1 MGADIHMKVLLAPLF
16 FHQRMCKHCARFFY
30 RENPGGWTGVYEF
43 ESLPPLGSF
52 DPDRG
57 FVPDFP
63 SLLMFDEYVLD
74 GEAYERIRNPGHRS
88 WLREWSE
95 LLEVLDGEG
104 AIAIE
109 DVGSAAGA
117 NSHDRGWMLRKDMK
131 EPTRWWEAMG
141 YYDALLNS
149 ANRLLGEDPRTAQ
162 EYSWQFDP
170 EARYG
175 IEGSDGHT
183 HDLSVV
189 LGDGIDSDN
198 EAHAELFSQAAN
210 AAASQL
216 REVNACLT
224 ACDVLGVAPMMWAP
238 YRKYLQEKLASAGE
252 TDQSARGS
260 EFFKLTFPAYA
271 PTSVKE
277 FSKLRRDR
285 RIGALRSEIRRASE
299 HGDLVDPSYPQRVIE
314 EVLRLELAGAR
325 VRRIAGWVA
334 AAVGSIPVPG
344 LGIAATATAEATTA
358 ALEKRRARPWRW
370 FYLISDG
377 RGAT

>member
-1 MGADIHMKVLLAPLF
+1 MKVLLAPLF
-16 FHQRMCKHCARFFY
+16 FTQRMCKHCARVFY
-30 RENPGGWTGVYEF
+30 RKNPGRWTGIYEF

-57 FVPDFP
+57 FVPDFL

-74 GEAYERIRNPGHRS
+74 GEAYERIRNPGHRH

-95 LLEVLDGEG
+95 LLEVLDSEG
-104 AIAIE
+104 SITVE
-109 DVGSAAGA
+109 DVQTAASTH
-117 NSHDRGWMLRKDMK
+117 SHSRGWMLRRDMQ
-131 EPTRWWEAMG
+131 EPTRWWQAMG
-141 YYDALLNS
+141 YYNALIDG
-149 ANRLLGEDPRTAQ
+149 AQKLLGNNPRTAQ

-175 IEGSDGHT
+175 IKGIDGET

-189 LGDGIDSDN
+189 LGDGADSDH
-198 EAHAELFSQAAN
+198 EAHAELFSQAVEN
-210 AAASQL
+210 AATQL

-238 YRKYLQEKLASAGE
+238 YRRYLQEKFASAGA
-252 TDQSARGS
+252 TDQSAAGI
-260 EFFKLTFPAYA
+260 EFFKLAFPAYA

-277 FSKLRRDR
+277 FSRLRRDR
-285 RIGALRSEIRRASE
+285 RIGALRTEIRRASE
-299 HGDLVDPSYPQRVIE
+299 HGDLIDPRYPQRVLD
-314 EVLRLELAGAR
+314 EVLQLELAGAN
-325 VRRIAGWVA
+325 VRRITGWIASVAGI
-334 AAVGSIPVPG
+334 IPVPG
-344 LGIAATATAEATTA
+344 LGIVATAAAEVVA
-358 ALEKRRARPWRW
+358 ALDKRKTRPWRW

>member
-1 MGADIHMKVLLAPLF
+1 MKVLLAPLF
-16 FHQRMCKHCARFFY
+16 FKQRMCKHCAHLFY
-30 RENPGGWTGVYEF
+30 RENPSGWLGIFEY

-74 GEAYERIRNPGHRS
+74 GEAYEQIRNPGQRP

-95 LLEVLDGEG
+95 LLEVLDSEG
-104 AIAIE
+104 AIAVE
-109 DVGSAAGA
+109 DVQSAASA
-117 NSHDRGWMLRKDMK
+117 HSHRRGWMLRRDMQ
-131 EPTRWWEAMG
+131 EPTRWWRAMG
-141 YYDALLNS
+141 YYDALVN
-149 ANRLLGEDPRTAQ
+149 LLGEDPRTAQAQ

-175 IEGSDGHT
+175 IKGSDGCF

-189 LGDGIDSDN
+189 LGDGTDSDN
-198 EAHAELFSQAAN
+198 EAHAELFSRATSS
-210 AAASQL
+210 AASQL

-238 YRKYLQEKLASAGE
+238 YRRYLQEKLASAGA
-252 TDQSARGS
+252 TDQSAAGT
-260 EFFKLTFPAYA
+260 EFFELAFPAYA
-271 PTSVKE
+271 PTSVKA

-299 HGDLVDPSYPQRVIE
+299 HGDLIDPRYPQRVLD
-314 EVLRLELAGAR
+314 EVLRLELAGAK

-334 AAVGSIPVPG
+334 TAVGSIPVPG
-344 LGIAATATAEATTA
+344 LGLAATATTEAITV
-358 ALEKRRARPWRW
+358 ALDKRRTRPWRW

-377 RGAT
+377 KGAT

>member
-1 MGADIHMKVLLAPLF
+1 MKVLLAPLF
-16 FHQRMCKHCARFFY
+16 FNQRKCKHCARIFY
-30 RENPGGWTGVYEF
+30 KRNPGGWFGIFEF

-57 FVPDFP
+57 FVPDLP
-63 SLLMFDEYVLD
+63 SLLMFDEFVLD
-74 GEAYERIRNPGHRS
+74 GEAYERIRNPGHRA

-95 LLEVLDGEG
+95 LLEVLDSEG
-104 AIAIE
+104 AIAVE
-109 DVGSAAGA
+109 DVHAAA
-117 NSHDRGWMLRKDMK
+117 STQSHCRGWMLRRDLQ
-131 EPTRWWEAMG
+131 EPARWWQAMG
-141 YYDALLNS
+141 YYDAL
-149 ANRLLGEDPRTAQ
+149 ADGAQRLLGNDPRTAQ

-175 IEGSDGHT
+175 IKGIDGET

-189 LGDGIDSDN
+189 LGEGAESDN
-198 EAHAELFSQAAN
+198 EAHAMLFSLAVENAAN
-210 AAASQL
+210 QL

-238 YRKYLQEKLASAGE
+238 YRRYIQEKLASAGA
-252 TDQSARGS
+252 TDQSAAGT
-260 EFFKLTFPAYA
+260 EFFELAFPAYA

-299 HGDLVDPSYPQRVIE
+299 HGDLIDPRYPQRVLE
-314 EVLRLELAGAR
+314 EVLQLELAGAK
-325 VRRIAGWVA
+325 VRRITGWIATV
-334 AAVGSIPVPG
+334 VGSIPVPG
-344 LGIAATATAEATTA
+344 LGIAATAAAEVVA
-358 ALEKRRARPWRW
+358 ALDKRKTRPWRW

>member
-1 MGADIHMKVLLAPLF
+1 MRVLLAPLF
-16 FHQRMCKHCARFFY
+16 FKSRMCKHCARLFY
-30 RENPGGWTGVYEF
+30 RRNPGGWTGIFEF

-74 GEAYERIRNPGHRS
+74 GEAYERIRNPGHRP

-95 LLEVLDGEG
+95 LLEVLDSEG
-104 AIAIE
+104 AIAVE
-109 DVGSAAGA
+109 DVQSAASA
-117 NSHDRGWMLRKDMK
+117 HSHSRGWMLRRDMQK
-131 EPTRWWEAMG
+131 PTRWWRAMG

-149 ANRLLGEDPRTAQ
+149 AQKLLGENPHTAQ

-170 EARYG
+170 EARHG
-175 IEGSDGHT
+175 IKGLDGHY
-183 HDLSVV
+183 HDLSAV
-189 LGDGIDSDN
+189 LGDGADSDK
-198 EAHAELFSQAAN
+198 EAHAELFSRALSTAAN
-210 AAASQL
+210 QL

-238 YRKYLQEKLASAGE
+238 YRRYLQEKLASAGV
-252 TDQSARGS
+252 TDHPAAGT
-260 EFFKLTFPAYA
+260 EFFELAFPAYA

-299 HGDLVDPSYPQRVIE
+299 RGDVIDPRYPQRVLD
-314 EVLRLELAGAR
+314 EVLRLELTGAK

-334 AAVGSIPVPG
+334 TAVGSVPVPG
-344 LGIAATATAEATTA
+344 LGIVTTATAEAIATA
-358 ALEKRRARPWRW
+358 LDKRRTRPWRW

>member
-1 MGADIHMKVLLAPLF
+1 MKVLLAPLF
-16 FHQRMCKHCARFFY
+16 FQQRMCKHCARVFY
-30 RENPGGWTGVYEF
+30 SKNPGHWMGINEF

-52 DPDRG
+52 DPNRG

-74 GEAYERIRNPGHRS
+74 GEAYERIRNPGHRP

-95 LLEVLDGEG
+95 LLEIFDSEG
-104 AIAIE
+104 AITVE
-109 DVGSAAGA
+109 DVQSAASA
-117 NSHDRGWMLRKDMK
+117 RPHSRGWMLRRDMQ
-131 EPTRWWEAMG
+131 EPTRWWQAMA
-141 YYDALLNS
+141 YHDAIV
-149 ANRLLGEDPRTAQ
+149 NRAQELLGDDPFTAQ

-170 EARYG
+170 EALYG
-175 IEGSDGHT
+175 IEGLDGHT
-183 HDLSVV
+183 HNLSVV
-189 LGDGIDSDN
+189 LSDGAESDH
-198 EAHAELFSQAAN
+198 EAHAELFSR
-210 AAASQL
+210 AASTAARQL

-238 YRKYLQEKLASAGE
+238 YRRYLQEKLASAGL
-252 TDQSARGS
+252 TDQSAAGTK
-260 EFFKLTFPAYA
+260 FFELAFPAYA

-285 RIGALRSEIRRASE
+285 RIGTLRAEIRRASE
-299 HGDLVDPSYPQRVIE
+299 HGGLIDPRYPQQVLD
-314 EVLRLELAGAR
+314 EVFRLELTGAR

-334 AAVGSIPVPG
+334 TAVGSIPVPG
-344 LGIAATATAEATTA
+344 LGIAATAAAEAIA
-358 ALEKRRARPWRW
+358 VALHKRRTRPWRW

>member
-1 MGADIHMKVLLAPLF
+1 MRVLLAPLF
-16 FHQRMCKHCARFFY
+16 FKERMCKHCAEVFY
-30 RENPGGWTGVYEF
+30 RENPGSWLGIYEF

-63 SLLMFDEYVLD
+63 SLLMFDEYVID
-74 GEAYERIRNPGHRS
+74 GEAYERIRNPGHRL

-95 LLEVLDGEG
+95 LLDVLDSEG
-104 AIAIE
+104 VIAVE
-109 DVGSAAGA
+109 DVQAAA
-117 NSHDRGWMLRKDMK
+117 SDRSHSRGWMLRRDMQ
-131 EPTRWWEAMG
+131 EPTRWWQAMD
-141 YYDALLNS
+141 YYETLVGRAQ
-149 ANRLLGEDPRTAQ
+149 RLLGENPRTAQ
-162 EYSWQFDP
+162 AYSWQFDP

-175 IEGSDGHT
+175 VRGSDGET

-189 LGDGIDSDN
+189 LTDGANSDHA
-198 EAHAELFSQAAN
+198 AHAELFAHAVRTV
-210 AAASQL
+210 ASQL

-238 YRKYLQEKLASAGE
+238 YRKYLQAKLTSAGMP
-252 TDQSARGS
+252 DQSAAGT
-260 EFFKLTFPAYA
+260 EFFELAFPAYA
-271 PTSVKE
+271 PTTAKE
-277 FSKLRRDR
+277 FSKLRKDR
-285 RIGALRSEIRRASE
+285 RIGALRTEIRRASE
-299 HGDLVDPSYPQRVIE
+299 YGDVIDPHYPQRVLD

-334 AAVGSIPVPG
+334 MAVGCIPVPG
-344 LGIAATATAEATTA
+344 LGIGAPTTAEIVATA
-358 ALEKRRARPWRW
+358 LDRRRTRPWRW

>member
-1 MGADIHMKVLLAPLF
+1 MKVLLAPLF
-16 FHQRMCKHCARFFY
+16 FKQRMCRHCARLFY
-30 RENPGGWTGVYEF
+30 RENPGGWTGIFEF

-74 GEAYERIRNPGHRS
+74 GEAYERIRNPGHRP

-95 LLEVLDGEG
+95 LLEVFDSEG
-104 AIAIE
+104 AIAVE
-109 DVGSAAGA
+109 DVQSAASA
-117 NSHDRGWMLRKDMK
+117 HPHSRGWMLRRDMQ
-131 EPTRWWEAMG
+131 EPARWWQAMG
-141 YYDALLNS
+141 YYDSLV
-149 ANRLLGEDPRTAQ
+149 NRAQELLGENPHTAQ

-170 EARYG
+170 EARHG
-175 IEGSDGHT
+175 IKGSDGHF
-183 HDLSVV
+183 HDLSAV
-189 LGDGIDSDN
+189 LGDGADSDN
-198 EAHAELFSQAAN
+198 EAHAELFSRAAST
-210 AAASQL
+210 AASQL

-238 YRKYLQEKLASAGE
+238 YRRYLQEKLASAGVM
-252 TDQSARGS
+252 DQSEAGT
-260 EFFKLTFPAYA
+260 EFFELAFPAYA

-299 HGDLVDPSYPQRVIE
+299 HGDLIDPRYPQRVLD
-314 EVLRLELAGAR
+314 EVLRLELTGKK

-334 AAVGSIPVPG
+334 TAVGSIPVPG
-344 LGIAATATAEATTA
+344 LGIAATATAEAITA
-358 ALEKRRARPWRW
+358 TQDKRRRRPWRW